1 MGKIN
6 ALTHLFNAGEV
17 SRAAL
22 NRVDKE
28 VIRLHAERQENLIP
42 YSIGKA
48 IMRPGLEFLAESLNG
63 DRPRLI
69 PFVKGIDDVALIEM
83 TDGAM
88 RVWIDDE
95 LVTRDEVD
103 CDIVSGDFSSST
115 GWTTST
121 TGGGSASI
129 ADGVLT
135 LSGVTRGGSAS
146 CKQEVDT
153 SSVGSIHALRIEVAR
168 GPVTF
173 RVGSSD
179 GGDEY
184 IDETDLD
191 TGTHSL
197 AFTHTGATSLDEN
210 TVLLL
215 HCNGADTSTTF
226 TDSSDFGHVVTVT
239 GNAQIDTSASKFG
252 GASAQFD
259 GSGDRLN
266 LDGSADFA
274 FGTDDFTI
282 DMWVYHTSS
291 ATNMIY
297 DSTPSGGGSGVY
309 PKIYISNNRPAY
321 EASDGSILITNNTVS
336 QNVFNHYAVVRRSG
350 ETTFYLNGVVQGTAT
365 DTNDYS
371 NGASRPQIGSSGT
384 SPGSADFN
392 GRIDELRVSKGI
404 ARWSTSFTPPT
415 SAYAIS
421 SNPGGDSFFVTF
433 STKLERQVIVES
445 IEIEDAGVMELTAP
459 WDEDNLREIRTDQS
473 NDVVFMACG
482 DWQPRR
488 IERRSN
494 ISWSLVKYEPNDGPF
509 TTARTA
515 AIRIKPTAT
524 RGNTTLTA
532 DASFFR
538 PEHVGALFRLDHERF
553 NATFALAGEEA
564 ATGAFRVRGILD
576 ENEWDFAITG
586 TWVGT
591 LTQQRSFDGADT
603 GFADTGTT
611 HTINASGSVNPSTPE
626 YDNQIFWMRY
636 IFKTGEYTSGTANL
650 ALTYPGFSSGGVCR
664 ITGFTSATSVS
675 AELLDDFGDVAYTAD
690 WREGDWSDR
699 RGWPEAVGLFDGRL
713 WWARRDR
720 FWGSESDDFYA
731 FNLETEGDAGSIQRS
746 ISAGGYGNQ
755 TQWIMGL
762 QRLILGTNAAPMSCR
777 SSSFDE
783 PLTPTNIT
791 VKPASTTGAAR
802 VSPITVGSRG
812 IYVGADGRRI
822 HELAYDVDAQDYLAK
837 ELNRIHEDLADS
849 VNPDLFDDAFVEL
862 AFQNAPEP
870 YLWALK
876 DDGMAANCLY
886 NPSEEARGWFKV
898 CTGRDAFTLDANRPF
913 DRIVSAA
920 ALPQTVE
927 DRVYFAVERT
937 ISDGAGGTERVYYIE
952 KMARHSATISR
963 VYDSDSGDVAV
974 KNGLYMADSYITATG
989 LGSIGQVFTGLTHI
1003 IGRDVIIIGEQ
1014 SDGSYGPV
1022 VDSDGEV
1029 VLHTVSDSGTITSTQ
1044 AVTGTVCIG
1053 LPYSGFYKSAKLAF
1067 AGQAGTAL
1075 IQKKRVEHFGLAL
1088 LDTHPRGILIGQ
1100 SFDEDEMSALPELDG
1115 EGLARGEVVFFDRA
1129 VEEEIG
1135 AFPGHWDT
1143 DSRVHLKI
1151 KPGYSAGLSAML
1163 IGIET
1168 KER

>member
-48 IMRPGLEFLAESLNG
+48 IMRPGLEYLAGSLNG
-63 DRPRLI
+63 DRPRLL
-69 PFVKGIDDVALIEM
+69 PFVKGIDDVALIEL
-83 TDGAM
+83 TDGAL

-95 LVTRDEVD
+95 LVTRVDVD
-103 CDIVSGDFSSST
+103 CDITSGDFSSST

-135 LSGVTRGGSAS
+135 LAGVTRGGSAT
-146 CKQEVDT
+146 CKQEVAT
-153 SSVGSIHALRIEVAR
+153 GSVGSVHALRIEVNR
-168 GPVTF
+168 GPVTL

-197 AFTHTGATSLDEN
+197 AFTHTGATSLDES

-215 HCNGADTSTTF
+215 HMDGADTSTTF
-226 TDSSDFGHVVTVT
+226 TDSSDFAHTVT
-239 GNAQIDTSASKFG
+239 PGGNAQVDTSAFKFG
-252 GASAQFD
+252 TGSAQFD
-259 GSGDRLN
+259 ASGDYLL
-266 LDGSADFA
+266 LDGSSDFE
-274 FGTDDFTI
+274 FGTGDFTI
-282 DMWVYHTSS
+282 DFWAYNTTSS
-291 ATNMIY
+291 FRVAY
-297 DSTPSGGGSGVY
+297 DGEPLGGGSGVY
-309 PKIYISNNRPAY
+309 PRIYFNNNTPVY
-321 EASDGSILITNNTVS
+321 DTSDGSVEIFNNTVS
-336 QNVFNHYAVVRRSG
+336 QNVFHHIAVVRSSG
-350 ETTFYLNGVVQGTAT
+350 ETTLYVNGVAQGTAT
-365 DTNDYS
+365 DTNNYG
-371 NGASRPQIGSSGT
+371 NGASRPVIGASGDALTSSW
-384 SPGSADFN
+384 S

-404 ARWSTSFTPPT
+404 ARWIANFTPP
-415 SAYAIS
+415 SAAYAIS
-421 SNPGGDSFFVTF
+421 SNPDGGSFFITL

-445 IEIEDAGVMELTAP
+445 VEIEDAGAMVLTAP
-459 WDEDNLREIRTDQS
+459 WNEDNLREIRTDQS

-494 ISWSLVKYEPNDGPF
+494 ASWSLVKYEPNDGPF

-553 NATFALAGEEA
+553 NATFSLSGEEA

-611 HTINASGSVNPSTPE
+611 HTINASGSVNPATPE

-791 VKPASTTGAAR
+791 VKPASTSGAAR
-802 VSPITVGSRG
+802 VSPIVVGSRG

-849 VNPDLFDDAFVEL
+849 VNPDLFQDAFVEL

-898 CTGRDAFTLDANRPF
+898 CTGRDAFALDENRPF

-920 ALPQTVE
+920 VLPQSIE

-937 ISDGAGGTERVYYIE
+937 ISDGAGGTERVYCIE
-952 KMARHSATISR
+952 KMAQHAHVISR
-963 VYDSDSGDVAV
+963 VYDATAGDVVV
-974 KNGLYMADSYITATG
+974 KNGLYLADSYITATG
-989 LGSIGQVFTGLTHI
+989 LGSIGQVFTGLTHLL
-1003 IGRDVIIIGEQ
+1003 GRDVIIIGAQ

-1029 VLHTVSDSGTITSTQ
+1029 VLHTVSDSGTITSAQ
-1044 AVTGTVCIG
+1044 AVTGTVAIG
-1053 LPYSGFYKSAKLAF
+1053 LPYEGFYKSAKLAF

-1075 IQKKRVEHFGLAL
+1075 IQKKRIEHFGLAL

-1100 SFDEDEMSALPELDG
+1100 SFDEDEMSALPEIGGD
-1115 EGLARGEVVFFDRA
+1115 GLARGEIVFFDRA

-1143 DSRVHLKI
+1143 DSRVHIKI
-1151 KPGYSAGLSAML
+1151 KPGYSTGLSAML